1 MRTNIEID
9 DELMERILQTGE
21 FKTKKEA
28 VNEGLKLLLDR
39 INQQKIRDYRGKLTW
54 SGDLNAM
61 RTDVDDS

>member
-1 MRTNIEID
+1 MRTNIEIE
-9 DELMERILQTGE
+9 DELMDQVLEKGA

>member
-1 MRTNIEID
+1 MRTYIEIE

-39 INQQKIRDYRGKLTW
+39 INQQKIRDFRGKLNW
-54 SGDLNAM
+54 SGDLGEM
-61 RTDVDDS
+61 RTDAE

>member
-1 MRTNIEID
+1 MRTYIEIE

-39 INQQKIRDYRGKLTW
+39 ITQQKIRDYRGKLTW
-54 SGDLNAM
+54 FGDLDAM
-61 RTDVDDS
+61 QTDAE